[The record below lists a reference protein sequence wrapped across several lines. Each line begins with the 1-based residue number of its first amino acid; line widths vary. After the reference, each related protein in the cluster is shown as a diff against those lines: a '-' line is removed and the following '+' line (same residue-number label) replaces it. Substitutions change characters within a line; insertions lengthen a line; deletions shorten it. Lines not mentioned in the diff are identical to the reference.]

1 MRITFT
7 DATYNAIAALA
18 RGLCNAAPEIKDP
31 DNLGLASSVINRLQ
45 FEDREADIE
54 VTEKIEAYGYEN
66 VVKAAADR
74 LKSSVGESC
83 A

>member
-1 MRITFT
+1 MKVTFS
-7 DATYNAIAALA
+7 DDTYNAIARL
-18 RGLCNAAPEIKDP
+18 GNELSNAAPEIKDP